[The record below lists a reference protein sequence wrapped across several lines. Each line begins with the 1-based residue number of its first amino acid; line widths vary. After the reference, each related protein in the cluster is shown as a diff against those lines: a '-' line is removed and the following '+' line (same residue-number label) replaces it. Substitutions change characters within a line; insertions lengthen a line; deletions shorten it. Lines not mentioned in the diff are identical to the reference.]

1 VFQPLNNCLDI
12 PFAYLDAS
20 SSDGATETVDAVE
33 RYRCGG
39 LSYWT
44 AITAPTPPAGEAF
57 AGLLK
62 EEKDL
67 LMELRGA
74 RFIRLLSH
82 LPVHYQRYGVEIGE
96 ALDEPVP
103 EGATE
108 VEDER
113 SMLKFDP
120 FDQDLAVR
128 ELDDA
133 WERLGSLWE
142 RMRDVAPGYAAERS
156 EPFASAEEF
165 ERALGPGR

>member
-1 VFQPLNNCLDI
+1 MKSLVICAGVVSLALLPQL
-12 PFAYLDAS
+12 
-20 SSDGATETVDAVE
+20 
-33 RYRCGG
+33 
-39 LSYWT
+39 
-44 AITAPTPPAGEAF
+44 PA
-57 AGLLK
+57 
-62 EEKDL
+62 
-67 LMELRGA
+67 
-74 RFIRLLSH
+74 
-82 LPVHYQRYGVEIGE
+82 HYQRYGVAIGE

-103 EGATE
+103 EGAAD

-142 RMRDVAPGYAAERS
+142 RMRDVAPGYAAERL
-156 EPFASAEEF
+156 EPFASEEEF